1 MTKSLTAALALSL
14 LLGTFAYAEGETPD
28 PTAEEATTPVQQTDD
43 IRKGVNPS
51 DAPDIK
57 VGVNVYVVSLENL
70 KEIGMAIQ
78 EVREA
83 ASDLC
88 EEVSRREV
96 TLTSTP
102 NVVGYTV
109 LSMPSGFTQGA
120 YLPPRKKWVDAY
132 MQDMSRIVKLMKDE
146 CDDVLAGKAPLVVP
160 APQQEEVKAMFA
172 QWVGL
177 VNDTF
182 NKVAELEKTTS
193 QPMLN
198 NASIANA
205 ALAINKDMKNLEAL
219 RKKVYKIYQKAG
231 QRAEE
236 TASLTGDQVK

>member
-1 MTKSLTAALALSL
+1 MAKPLIASLALTILIGSSV
-14 LLGTFAYAEGETPD
+14 YAQD
-28 PTAEEATTPVQQTDD
+28 KSPTAVPEEITPQVQQTEDV
-43 IRKGVNPS
+43 RKGVNPS

-57 VGVNVYVVSLENL
+57 AGVNVYVVSLENL

-78 EVREA
+78 EVQEA
-83 ASDLC
+83 STDLY

-132 MQDMSRIVKLMKDE
+132 MSDMSRIVKLMKDE
-146 CDDVLAGKAPLVVP
+146 CDDVLAGKASLTVP
-160 APQQEEVKAMFA
+160 VPEQEQVKTMFT

-182 NKVAELEKTTS
+182 NKVSELEKTTQ

-205 ALAINKDMKNLEAL
+205 ALAIHKDMKNLEAL

-236 TASLTGDQVK
+236 TASLSGDQVK

>member
-1 MTKSLTAALALSL
+1 MAKSFAVAIALSL
-14 LLGTFAYAEGETPD
+14 LIGSSVWAQEQTPKAPGE
-28 PTAEEATTPVQQTDD
+28 ESTTPIQQTDD

-57 VGVNVYVVSLENL
+57 AGVNVYVVSLENL
-70 KEIGMAIQ
+70 KEIGMAIR
-78 EVREA
+78 EVQEA
-83 ASDLC
+83 ASDLY

-102 NVVGYTV
+102 NVVGFTV
-109 LSMPSGFTQGA
+109 MSMPSGFTQGA

-132 MQDMSRIVKLMKDE
+132 MADMVRIVKLMKDE
-146 CDDVLAGKAPLVVP
+146 CDDVLAGKAQLVVP
-160 APQQEEVKAMFA
+160 VPEQDQVKTMFG

-182 NKVAELEKTTS
+182 NKVSDLETTTK

-198 NASIANA
+198 NSAIANA
-205 ALAINKDMKNLEAL
+205 ALAINKDMKALEAL

-231 QRAEE
+231 KEAQQ

>member
-1 MTKSLTAALALSL
+1 MTKSFATALALTLFISSAACAQDQ
-14 LLGTFAYAEGETPD
+14 TPSSTPD
-28 PTAEEATTPVQQTDD
+28 ESSTPVQQSED

-57 VGVNVYVVSLENL
+57 AGVNVYVVSLANL

-78 EVREA
+78 EVQEA
-83 ASDLC
+83 ASDLYD
-88 EEVSRREV
+88 EVSRREV

-102 NVVGYTV
+102 NVVGFTV
-109 LSMPSGFTQGA
+109 MNMPSGFTQGA
-120 YLPPRKKWVDAY
+120 YLPPRKKWVDAH
-132 MQDMSRIVKLMKDE
+132 MQDMIKIVKLMKEE
-146 CDDVLAGKAPLVVP
+146 CDDVLDGRAPIIVP
-160 APQQEEVKAMFA
+160 APQQEQVKAMFS

-182 NKVAELEKTTS
+182 NKVSDLETTTK

-205 ALAINKDMKNLEAL
+205 ALAIHKDMKNLEAL

-236 TASLTGDQVK
+236 TASLTGDQVR

>member
-1 MTKSLTAALALSL
+1 MTKSFAAALALTLFVCSSV
-14 LLGTFAYAEGETPD
+14 FAVEQTTAPATEE
-28 PTAEEATTPVQQTDD
+28 PTTAVQQTEDV
-43 IRKGVNPS
+43 RKGVNPN

-57 VGVNVYVVSLENL
+57 AGVNVYVVSLENL

-83 ASDLC
+83 ASDLY

-102 NVVGYTV
+102 NVVGFTV
-109 LSMPSGFTQGA
+109 MSMPSGFTQGA

-146 CDDVLAGKAPLVVP
+146 CDDVLSGKAPLVVP
-160 APQQEEVKAMFA
+160 APQQEQVKAMFV
-172 QWVGL
+172 QWVSY

-182 NKVAELEKTTS
+182 NKVSDLETTTK

-205 ALAINKDMKNLEAL
+205 ALVINKDMKNLEAL

-231 QRAEE
+231 KNAEE

>member
-1 MTKSLTAALALSL
+1 MTKSLTAALALTL
-14 LLGTFAYAEGETPD
+14 LVSSSAYALEQTTA
-28 PTAEEATTPVQQTDD
+28 PTAEEPTAPVQQTDD

-57 VGVNVYVVSLENL
+57 AGVNVYVVSLENL

-83 ASDLC
+83 ASDLYD
-88 EEVSRREV
+88 EVSRREV

-102 NVVGYTV
+102 NVVGFTV
-109 LSMPSGFTQGA
+109 MSMPSGFTQGA
-120 YLPPRKKWVDAY
+120 YLPPRKKWVDTY
-132 MQDMSRIVKLMKDE
+132 MQDMSKTVKLMKEE
-146 CDDVLAGKAPLVVP
+146 CDDVLAGKASIVVP
-160 APQQEEVKAMFA
+160 APQQEQVKAMFA
-172 QWVGL
+172 QWVSY

-182 NKVAELEKTTS
+182 NKVSDLEKVTG

-198 NASIANA
+198 NAAIANA
-205 ALAINKDMKNLEAL
+205 ALAINKDMKNLETL

-231 QRAEE
+231 QNAEE